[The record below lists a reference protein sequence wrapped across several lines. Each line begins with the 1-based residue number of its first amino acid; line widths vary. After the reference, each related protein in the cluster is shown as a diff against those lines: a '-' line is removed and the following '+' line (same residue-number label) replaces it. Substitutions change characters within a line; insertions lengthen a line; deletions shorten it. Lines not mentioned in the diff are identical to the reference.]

1 MTQEG
6 SSQRSFDVI
15 DQTLDGPL
23 GRLPVARFLR
33 ARGTRMVGTAL
44 PEGYAL
50 AMPRQCFRNA
60 YDTAIDQGLAYFEGW
75 GWPDANDPLPYD
87 HAWCVDL
94 VTGEI
99 VDQTWHAPE
108 KAIYLGVH
116 VPTHDL
122 LQIVQETGCYGV
134 LDRGRGFDR
143 AVAAQ
148 FLGWSEEPCLSRPNT
163 CSDPQLPRF

>member
-1 MTQEG
+1 MQEC
-6 SSQRSFDVI
+6 SAQCSFDVI
-15 DQTLDGPL
+15 DRTLDGPF

-44 PEGYAL
+44 PEGYGMAT
-50 AMPRQCFRNA
+50 PRQCFRNA
-60 YDTAIDQGLAYFEGW
+60 YDAAIGCGLEYFEGW
-75 GWPDANDPLPYD
+75 GWPDVNDPLPYD

-108 KAIYLGVH
+108 KAVYLGVH

-122 LQIVQETGCYGV
+122 LQIVQQTGCYGV